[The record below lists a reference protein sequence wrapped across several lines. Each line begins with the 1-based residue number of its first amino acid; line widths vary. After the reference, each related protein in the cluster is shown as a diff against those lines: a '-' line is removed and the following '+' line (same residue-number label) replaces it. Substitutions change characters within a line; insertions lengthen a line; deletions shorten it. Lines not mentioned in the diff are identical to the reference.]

1 VIQVKI
7 ESDSDDDNE
16 HNIFGG
22 KKDTEVIEAIG
33 KLLLYFR
40 KYGRNSRDNNKKAE
54 QEKINSEK
62 RFASRWIFIGMEV
75 RKKEK
80 RAFQDG
86 LIL

>member
-1 VIQVKI
+1 MKI

-22 KKDTEVIEAIG
+22 KKDIEVIEAIG
-33 KLLLYFR
+33 NYLFYFR
-40 KYGRNSRDNNKKAE
+40 KYGRNSRDNNEKAE

-62 RFASRWIFIGMEV
+62 RFASGWIFTGMEV
-75 RKKEK
+75 IKEEK